1 MKDAKEKNA
10 EGKITC
16 EHCGKKIEKNKII
29 KVNLKKSKILNICQN
44 CIDEIYDNL
53 HFKEVAK
60 YNLGDTIF
68 TGYQISNERFNK
80 IKDMK
85 NEAEKEKELELKKK
99 FKTPADI
106 KKKLDEYVI
115 GQEEAK
121 KVLSVAAFNHIRRIL
136 NPKKKIAKSNVL
148 MIGPTGT
155 GKTYLSEKLAEI
167 ISIPMITFDATSLTA
182 TGWRGNEIS
191 DIIGSL
197 MTKVGHDLKKCE
209 KSIIHIDEIDKIAS
223 VEMELRDINGKAV
236 QQMLLKF
243 IEGAKIQCADKE
255 INTENILFIV
265 SGAFEKLEDIN
276 KNNTIGFQV
285 EVENE
290 RNLVESLI
298 KFGMLREFIG
308 RFSAITHFEE
318 HTKENLKKIL
328 IEPKNSIISQYQN
341 IFKTENIELKILD
354 EAVDRI
360 ADLSLK
366 NGTGARGLKTYL
378 DKLLLDIMYENL
390 GNNKIEEIH
399 ISKNTLETQKP
410 EIKYKKLKKTKCKT
424 FNI

>member
-1 MKDAKEKNA
+1 MKKEKN
-10 EGKITC
+10 KTSFC
-16 EHCGKKIEKNKII
+16 EHCGKNVEKAEIIKIKLKNK
-29 KVNLKKSKILNICQN
+29 KLLNFCKN
-44 CIDEIYDNL
+44 CVDKIYDKV
-53 HFKEVAK
+53 HFKEAAK
-60 YNLGDTIF
+60 YNLDGRNFI
-68 TGYQISNERFNK
+68 GYEISEERYNK

-106 KKKLDEYVI
+106 KKKLDENVI

-167 ISIPMITFDATSLTA
+167 IGIPMITFDATSLTA
-182 TGWRGNEIS
+182 TGWRGNDVD
-191 DIIGSL
+191 DIIKAL
-197 MTKVGHDLKKCE
+197 MRKADFDFKRCE
-209 KSIIHIDEIDKIAS
+209 KAIIHIDEIDKIAANK
-223 VEMELRDINGKAV
+223 MELRDINGTAV

-243 IEGAKIQCADKE
+243 IEGVKVQYGGSE

-265 SGAFEKLEDIN
+265 SGAFEKIED

-285 EVENE
+285 EDENE

-308 RFSAITHFEE
+308 RFSAITKLEK
-318 HTKENLKKIL
+318 HTKETLKRIL
-328 IEPKNSIISQYQN
+328 TEPKNSLISQYQN
-341 IFKTENIELKILD
+341 IFKAENIELKILD
-354 EAVDRI
+354 ETVDKI
-360 ADLSLK
+360 AELSLK
-366 NGTGARGLKTYL
+366 NRTGARGLKTYL

-410 EIKYKKLKKTKCKT
+410 EIKYKEVKKPNVKLQKL
-424 FNI
+424 